1 MLRTMLR
8 FDYLLPL
15 LLLAGIAQYGF
26 VAYSAVVSGNVALWT
41 IDSTE
46 LASAGLLRYVKDAFV
61 AGVSVAWLV
70 ILPKLRLPKE
80 LVQLIRVYFL
90 WLASLVAV
98 GLVGFLLGYSPLFFL
113 PAGLRWMFLL
123 HAAFGVFVLSS
134 GLVIGNAN
142 HKLIYRFFGAMLLL
156 HGIVVVLQGWSVG
169 GLNLAVG
176 ASRLTGVFSNAGVAA
191 TFVLAVALIVSHL
204 DGVRLRKKIL
214 VNFVCLFLALS
225 SGTRYATGAIFLIVL
240 SQLWELMDESTL
252 RAYKKIVFFP
262 LAGLAIFFGYQA
274 LIDQVDR
281 GDAISQQFGTGGRV
295 ANFLLA
301 LNLLSSADIIELL
314 FGRGLG
320 IGTNTAIGALLGD
333 GLDPGLY
340 RFNLLADNALV
351 TGFYQFGLI
360 GSLVFWLGLVK
371 FILFVKPKYSR
382 SAKPRFLVAVTIILM
397 TVVLGSP
404 FEQYFLMMAF
414 ASALGAVYW
423 SDRANLNH
431 RLVSHDRNRRTIF
444 PA

>member
-1 MLRTMLR
+1 MLRPMLR
-8 FDYLLPL
+8 VEYLLPM
-15 LLLAGIAQYGF
+15 LLLAGMAQYGF
-26 VAYSAVVSGNVALWT
+26 VAYSAVLSGNVALWT

-61 AGVSVAWLV
+61 AGVSVAWLL
-70 ILPKLRLPKE
+70 ILPRLRLPRE
-80 LVQLIRVYFL
+80 LIQLVHVYFL
-90 WLASLVAV
+90 WLGSVVAV

-113 PAGLRWMFLL
+113 PAGLRWMLLL

-134 GLVIGNAN
+134 GLVIGSAN
-142 HKLIYRFFGAMLLL
+142 HKSIYRFFGAMLLL

-169 GLNLAVG
+169 VLNLAVG

-191 TFVLAVALIVSHL
+191 NFVLAVALIVSHL
-204 DGVRLRKKIL
+204 DGVRLKKKIL
-214 VNFVCLFLALS
+214 VIFVCLFLALS

-240 SQLWELMDESTL
+240 SQLWELMDESRL
-252 RAYKKIVFFP
+252 RAYKKIFFP
-262 LAGLAIFFGYQA
+262 LAGLAIFIGYQA
-274 LIDQVDR
+274 LIAQVDR

-333 GLDPGLY
+333 GLDPSLY

-360 GSLVFWLGLVK
+360 GSLVFWLGLIK
-371 FILFVKPKYSR
+371 FILFAKPKYLR
-382 SAKPRFLVAVTIILM
+382 SAKPRFFVTVAIILM
-397 TVVLGSP
+397 TVILGSP
-404 FEQYFLMMAF
+404 FEQYFLMIAF

-423 SDRANLNH
+423 SDQANLKH
-431 RLVSHDRNRRTIF
+431 RLVSHDRNRRAVF